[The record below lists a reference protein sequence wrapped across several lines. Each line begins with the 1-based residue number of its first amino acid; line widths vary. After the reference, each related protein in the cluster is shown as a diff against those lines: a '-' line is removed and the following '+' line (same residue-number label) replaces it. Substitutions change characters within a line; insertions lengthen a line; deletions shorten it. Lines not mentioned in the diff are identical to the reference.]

1 MQNDPTGK
9 KQDRHRKPRS
19 LSFSVPRIVFLPYG
33 TVEPEDNDSMDD
45 AGPSLAHLFPVIR
58 CSKAPSTAEFSRL
71 EALGLARAN
80 FHKYFHFHCDWDF
93 PQLDEELHSLFPQ
106 LFAYLDSQPKAIN
119 HRYDSSKQDPCYKYL
134 PPYHLCVKSRSEVA
148 IASGADFP
156 TGEIIYKKVKAG
168 KRPSHDDSEILFIT
182 HNRIPNS
189 VLEQWKYP
197 MIKATGKRKAAY
209 LSDSDTNQKFASRLA
224 GSDDEFDAPVSPSK
238 HRPKRLQVMRFTDS
252 SDDMLTTPAM
262 TPIMIDLSGP
272 DTEMGESAGTSAPAE
287 LPPPTAPSTPVM
299 SPARALQNNSFVID
313 DTITDPWK
321 VNRTFHF

>member
-1 MQNDPTGK
+1 MQNDPTGE

-80 FHKYFHFHCDWDF
+80 FREYFHFHRDWDF

-106 LFAYLDSQPKAIN
+106 LFAYLDSQPK
-119 HRYDSSKQDPCYKYL
+119 
-134 PPYHLCVKSRSEVA
+134 SRSEVA

-156 TGEIIYKKVKAG
+156 TGEIIYEKVKAG

-238 HRPKRLQVMRFTDS
+238 HRPKRLRVMRFT
-252 SDDMLTTPAM
+252 AM
-262 TPIMIDLSGP
+262 TPITIDLSGP